1 MLSML
6 TSLVMAISLAGLMPT
21 VWAGASSLKTS
32 GDYEY
37 IVLDNGTAEIVRYLG
52 KEETVVIPETLDGL
66 TVTSIDYW
74 TGEPVE
80 DGGNGMGSLVGAFET
95 NPYIKWV
102 VIPET
107 VTHIGENTFFLC
119 ENLETVVIPRSVT
132 SIGDDAFLFCDKLT
146 LKCLHYTYGKQYAID
161 NEIPY
166 QIIYKNLTEGNFKY
180 NITAD
185 GTIDIV
191 EYIGEE
197 EHVVIP
203 DTIAGKPVTSIT
215 GGAGDSPIYPWQY
228 GMGLWVGAFFRCET
242 VKKITIPKTVTYIDE
257 DACGEPWDRIEPVI
271 RCYENSA
278 AHEFALYNGF
288 GFEFIQET
296 QLTANIYYQLKPDN
310 STIRFVTEV
319 DIKDVQAAESGE
331 YRVSLGGEQVDTQQ
345 VIGAY
350 KAIYANGELVE
361 APEGKCYVISKTY
374 AGFSTDDSL
383 TFEMNL
389 SNYDKGI
396 SRDVII

>member
-1 MLSML
+1 MKKRILSML

-21 VWAGASSLKTS
+21 VWAGASSLKTL

-166 QIIYKNLTEGNFKY
+166 QIIYKNLTEGNLKY

-228 GMGLWVGAFFRCET
+228 GMGLWVGAFDCCPS
-242 VKKITIPKTVTYIDE
+242 VKCVTIPKTITQIDKWAFGEKYIYEEEGATSGIVKDTVPNNT
-257 DACGEPWDRIEPVI
+257 AIKI
-271 RCYENSA
+271 FCYEN
-278 AHEFALYNGF
+278 
-288 GFEFIQET
+288 T
-296 QLTANIYYQLKPDN
+296 TA
-310 STIRFVTEV
+310 E
-319 DIKDVQAAESGE
+319 E
-331 YRVSLGGEQVDTQQ
+331 Y
-345 VIGAY
+345 
-350 KAIYANGELVE
+350 AI
-361 APEGKCYVISKTY
+361 
-374 AGFSTDDSL
+374 
-383 TFEMNL
+383 M
-389 SNYDKGI
+389 YDF
-396 SRDVII
+396 